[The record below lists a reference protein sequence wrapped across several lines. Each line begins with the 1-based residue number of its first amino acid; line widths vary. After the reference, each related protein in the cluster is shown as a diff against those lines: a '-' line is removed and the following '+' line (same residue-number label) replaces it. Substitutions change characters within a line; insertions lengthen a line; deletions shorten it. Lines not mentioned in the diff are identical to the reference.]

1 MKDHLRPRDFVAL
14 IHLRAINSTGSPLP
28 LDAYRWV
35 YDAIKSDLWLASVSG
50 GTDIASG
57 FVACSPTLPVNAGEI
72 QCRKLGVSAFA
83 FNDAG
88 NAVIEEV
95 GELVITKPMP
105 SMPLFFWND
114 QEHKRYR
121 ESYFETFPGV
131 WRQGD
136 WIRFTARGTAVIYGR
151 SDSTIN
157 RLKSCIA
164 QQIRS
169 KASAR
174 HIPNEVYE
182 VAEIPRTL
190 TGKKMEVPVRKLL
203 LGMARD
209 KVASADSMANPAS
222 LDFFI
227 ALAAQLNTTDA

>member
-1 MKDHLRPRDFVAL
+1 M
-14 IHLRAINSTGSPLP
+14 
-28 LDAYRWV
+28 
-35 YDAIKSDLWLASVSG
+35 
-50 GTDIASG
+50 
-57 FVACSPTLPVNAGEI
+57 
-72 QCRKLGVSAFA
+72 GVSAFA

-114 QEHKRYR
+114 SEHKRYR

-157 RLKSCIA
+157 RLKSRIA

-174 HIPNEVYE
+174 RIPNEVYE